1 VVITQVSHG
10 AQGSDR
16 PVENVALAF
25 SKLSVVDVALKKDGS
40 LAASVKGGYDLK
52 ANKSI

>member
-1 VVITQVSHG
+1 VEYK
-10 AQGSDR
+10 AQK
-16 PVENVALAF
+16 A
-25 SKLSVVDVALKKDGS
+25 DGS

>member
-1 VVITQVSHG
+1 VVLSLVSHG

-16 PVENVALAF
+16 PIDNVALAF
-25 SKLSVVDVALKKDGS
+25 SMLSVEYNALKADGS

-52 ANKSI
+52 ANKVV